1 MKILNDEQR
10 KILKEKKKKYKGI
23 TGDTEWYRTDEIL
36 KTNANW
42 YFIFGERSNGKSF
55 SVKEQIILKDVFEGM
70 ANPEGRGKK
79 RFMYVR
85 RYSEDVT
92 PDAVLQWL
100 ADMCIVPEGRKKSV
114 IDELTDGRYNGFDVS
129 KKKIFAVYRDE
140 DGEIGPDRYLIGYFI
155 NVGDAERIKSQSFKD
170 VENIIF
176 EEFIATSK
184 PYLNRECEKFENIV
198 STIARRDFVR
208 VFCIGNNN
216 KRDNEYFKYFG
227 LNHTIVQEEGTIEVY
242 EKVNGYLEDGSESYI
257 RIAVEF
263 CPDNV
268 KSKPGMFFGRGMRG
282 VSGSYNA
289 DPQPKMYQD
298 EINELDE
305 VYRVYCEYH
314 DLKYLCQ
321 LLLNKEQTGY
331 FWYVKAYNR
340 TIPDG
345 ERVVSGK
352 TSTDPMSTLG
362 FIPLFPAE
370 EKFFRLMEQGK
381 VFFCDDLTGTEFK
394 RACKFFFQ
402 NRFYSEDV

>member
-1 MKILNDEQR
+1 MKLLSDEQR

-23 TGDTEWYRTDEIL
+23 TGETEWYRTDEIL
-36 KTNANW
+36 KTESNW

-55 SVKEQIILKDVFEGM
+55 AIKEQIILKDVFEGM

-140 DGEIGPDRYLIGYFI
+140 DGEIGPDRYLIGYFVNI
-155 NVGDAERIKSQSFKD
+155 GDAERIKSQSFKD
-170 VENIIF
+170 VGNIIF
-176 EEFIATSK
+176 EEFIASK

-216 KRDNEYFKYFG
+216 KRDNEYFRYFG

-268 KSKPGMFFGRGMRG
+268 KSKPGMFFGRGMQG